1 MQKREVC
8 LRKGKK
14 FDVTDAQT
22 FKGGRMANDETGGQL
37 KGF

>member
-22 FKGGRMANDETGGQL
+22 FKEGEWQRTRLEGN
-37 KGF
+37 